1 MNRLRIILTATS
13 DRCWQY
19 NPQEISLAVNKG
31 KKDES
36 GRVIQAGKDGQI
48 PTEPAA
54 PVADPETAPAL
65 PEEAA
70 APTSA
75 PSEVINTEE

>member
-1 MNRLRIILTATS
+1 MNQLRMILTATS

-48 PTEPAA
+48 PTAPAA
-54 PVADPETAPAL
+54 PVADAETAPAQ

-75 PSEVINTEE
+75 PSEITTTEA

>member
-1 MNRLRIILTATS
+1 LTAS
-13 DRCWQY
+13 FDRRWQY

-36 GRVIQAGKDGQI
+36 GRVIQAVKDGQI
-48 PTEPAA
+48 PTEPAG
-54 PVADPETAPAL
+54 PVADAETAPAQ

-70 APTSA
+70 ASTSA
-75 PSEVINTEE
+75 PSEVTNTEG

>member
-1 MNRLRIILTATS
+1 MILTASS
-13 DRCWQY
+13 DRRWQY

-65 PEEAA
+65 PVEAA
-70 APTSA
+70 TST

>member
-1 MNRLRIILTATS
+1 LTAS
-13 DRCWQY
+13 FDRRWQY

-48 PTEPAA
+48 PTEPTA
-54 PVADPETAPAL
+54 PIVDAETAPAQ
-65 PEEAA
+65 PEVATA
-70 APTSA
+70 LTSA
-75 PSEVINTEE
+75 PSEITTTET

>member
-1 MNRLRIILTATS
+1 LRINLTATS
-13 DRCWQY
+13 GRCWQY

-48 PTEPAA
+48 PTEPLA
-54 PVADPETAPAL
+54 PVADTETAPAQ

-75 PSEVINTEE
+75 PSGITTTEA